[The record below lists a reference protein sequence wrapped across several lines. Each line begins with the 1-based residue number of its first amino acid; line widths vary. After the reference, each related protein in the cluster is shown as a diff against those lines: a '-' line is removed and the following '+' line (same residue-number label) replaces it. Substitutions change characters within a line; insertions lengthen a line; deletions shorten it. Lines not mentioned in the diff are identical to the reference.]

1 MTETRAWQSLPGQD
15 RPETL
20 LTRKAVA
27 DWLSLSPKTLANWSS
42 MGLGP
47 QHVKFP
53 CGSLRYERAAV
64 QAWIESHRQV
74 A

>member
-1 MTETRAWQSLPGQD
+1 MTGTNVWQTLPSPD
-15 RPETL
+15 RPDTL

-27 DWLSLSPKTLANWSS
+27 GWLSLSPKTLANWSS

-47 QHVKFP
+47 QYVKFP

-64 QAWIESHRQV
+64 LSWAESHRRV